1 MVIAADVHRRPPSR
15 VPVAPQQA
23 DPSIGLPTW
32 DPDTMSWTAP
42 SYSGGDP
49 GFAAWLSGA
58 NVQAAN
64 AKSSA
69 KLRKAQYEE
78 SYRQALQDLDKQ
90 STFGRRNLQ
99 TSLLQRG
106 VFQSGEADRRKQE
119 FDAGITQAQQRA
131 LGSLTSNEGSLQD
144 QQRTTLANLSSEGAT
159 QVSQA
164 MLRDALAQYN
174 QQQQAAAQVAIPTQQ
189 AAPQPQ
195 QAAAP
200 QPVAAP
206 TPAPG
211 SVFDSQSLYRKTVA
225 KAPVKQTAAAKSSL
239 VTQRK
244 VGLQ

>member
-1 MVIAADVHRRPPSR
+1 M
-15 VPVAPQQA
+15 
-23 DPSIGLPTW
+23 
-32 DPDTMSWTAP
+32 
-42 SYSGGDP
+42 
-49 GFAAWLSGA
+49 SGA

-64 AKSSA
+64 AKSTA

-144 QQRTTLANLSSEGAT
+144 QERTTLANLSSQGAT

-174 QQQQAAAQVAIPTQQ
+174 QQQQAAAQVAAPALQ
-189 AAPQPQ
+189 APQPQ
-195 QAAAP
+195 QAPAP
-200 QPVAAP
+200 QAVAAP
-206 TPAPG
+206 APG
-211 SVFDSQSLYRKTVA
+211 NVFDSQSLYRKA
-225 KAPVKQTAAAKSSL
+225 AAPKAPVKQTAAAKSSL

>member
-1 MVIAADVHRRPPSR
+1 MVLAADVHRRPPAR
-15 VPVAPQQA
+15 VPVAPQQV
-23 DPSIGLPTW
+23 DPSIGTPTW
-32 DPDTMSWTAP
+32 DPDTMTWTAP
-42 SYSGGDP
+42 TYGGSDP

-64 AKSSA
+64 AKSTA

-144 QQRTTLANLSSEGAT
+144 QERTTLANLSSQGAT

-174 QQQQAAAQVAIPTQQ
+174 QQQQAAAQVAAPAQQ
-189 AAPQPQ
+189 APQPQ
-195 QAAAP
+195 QAPAP
-200 QPVAAP
+200 QAVAAP
-206 TPAPG
+206 APAPG
-211 SVFDSQSLYRKTVA
+211 NVFDSQSLYRKA
-225 KAPVKQTAAAKSSL
+225 AAPKAPVKQTASAKSSL